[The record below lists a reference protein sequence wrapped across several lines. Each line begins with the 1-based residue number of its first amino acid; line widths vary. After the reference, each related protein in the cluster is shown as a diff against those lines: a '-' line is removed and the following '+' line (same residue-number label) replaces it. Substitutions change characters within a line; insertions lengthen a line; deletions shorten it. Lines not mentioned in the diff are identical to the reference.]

1 MFTINR
7 LGLKYEF
14 FVARRIVKGGLP
26 GKRLSGPVIKV
37 AVLGIALGMAVM
49 ILSMAI
55 GLGFKR
61 EIREKII
68 GFGSHIQVLSYDYN
82 QSYETYAIEDNQ
94 QLVEQLEQT
103 PGIRHVQRFVTKPG
117 LLKSP
122 DVVHGMVLKGV
133 DAGFDWSFFQSILEM
148 GVLPDYSDSVAS
160 NKILISADVARL
172 MQLKVGDGVQM
183 YFLQNAIRAR
193 KFEVSGIFNSHF
205 PEFDNLFVVADMR
218 HLQQLNNWHAEQ
230 ISGYELLIDDF
241 NNIEALGEEVNY
253 VTSAYIADDGGMLRT
268 RTIMQLQPQ
277 IFGWLD
283 LLDTNIVVILVLI
296 LAVAGLNMI
305 SGLLI
310 LILERTNMIGVLKA
324 MGSNNVSVRRIF
336 IYLSVYIIGKGL
348 VWGNAIGV
356 LVCLLQGRFGFFSLD
371 PNNYYLDTVPIF
383 LNPLHLLI
391 LNLGAVVVTS
401 LMLVAP
407 SYLVARITPV
417 KAIRFN

>member
-1 MFTINR
+1 M
-7 LGLKYEF
+7 KYEL
-14 FVARRIVKGGLP
+14 FVAKRIVKGGLP
-26 GKRLSGPVIKV
+26 GKKLSGPVIKV

-49 ILSMAI
+49 ILSMSI
-55 GLGFKR
+55 GFGFKR

-82 QSYETYAIEDNQ
+82 QSYETYPVVDQQ
-94 QLVEQLEQT
+94 QLLDQLKET
-103 PGIRHVQRFVTKPG
+103 PGIRHVQRFITKPG
-117 LLKSP
+117 LLKAP
-122 DVVHGMVLKGV
+122 EVVHGIVLKGV
-133 DAGFDWSFFQSILEM
+133 DSDFDWSFFHSIMES
-148 GVLPDYSDSVAS
+148 GSLPDYSDSVAS
-160 NKILISADVARL
+160 NRILVSSEMAG
-172 MQLKVGDGVQM
+172 MMGLKVGDEVQM

-193 KFEVSGIFNSHF
+193 KFEVAGIFNSHF

-218 HLQQLNNWHAEQ
+218 HLQQLNNWQSNQ
-230 ISGYELLIDDF
+230 ISGYELLIDNFDH
-241 NNIEALGEEVNY
+241 IEELGEEVNY
-253 VTSAYIADDGGMLRT
+253 VTSAYIGEDGSMLRT

-296 LAVAGLNMI
+296 LVVAGLNMI

-324 MGSNNVSVRRIF
+324 MGSDNASVRRIF

-348 VWGNAIGV
+348 VWGNVIGIV
-356 LVCLLQGRFGFFSLD
+356 VCLMQSWFGIVSLD
-371 PNNYYLDTVPIF
+371 PENYYLDTVPIY
-383 LNPLHLLI
+383 LNLLHLLL
-391 LNLGAVVVTS
+391 LNAGAIVVTS
-401 LMLVAP
+401 LMMVAP